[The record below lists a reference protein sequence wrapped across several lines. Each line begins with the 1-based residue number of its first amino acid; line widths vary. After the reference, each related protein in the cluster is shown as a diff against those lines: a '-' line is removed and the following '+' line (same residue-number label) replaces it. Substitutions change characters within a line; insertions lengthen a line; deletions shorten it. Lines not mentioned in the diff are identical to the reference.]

1 MSSDESQPE
10 QFTDAAEMDADE
22 ALEAVG
28 VASGPRLLIVGP
40 PGAGK
45 GTQAARLSE
54 HFGIPTISTG
64 DIFRFNIKNQTE
76 LGVQVKAIVD
86 SGDYV
91 PDELT
96 NALVADRL
104 TESDA
109 LVGFLLDGYPR
120 TPDQVDFL
128 DAFLAEREQQ
138 LDAVIRLVADTDE
151 IVQRLRRRA
160 VEQGRTDDT
169 EDAIRHRQE
178 VYRRETEPIISAFG
192 ERGLLVE
199 VNGLGPVDEITERI
213 IDALADAGISV
224 SPGLAVVDSVATA
237 DAD

>member
-1 MSSDESQPE
+1 MTSDHEPE
-10 QFTDAAEMDADE
+10 EFDASAEIDADE
-22 ALEAVG
+22 ALDAVG
-28 VASGPRLLIVGP
+28 IGAGPRLLIVGP

-54 HFGIPTISTG
+54 RFGIPTISTG
-64 DIFRFNIKNQTE
+64 DIFRFNIRNETE

-104 TESDA
+104 TEDDA

-120 TPDQVDFL
+120 TPDQVGFL

-151 IVQRLRRRA
+151 IVERLRRRSI
-160 VEQGRTDDT
+160 EQGRTDDT

-178 VYRRETEPIISAFG
+178 VYRRETEPILAAFG
-192 ERGLLVE
+192 ERGILVE
-199 VNGLGPVDEITERI
+199 VDGLGPVDEITERI
-213 IDALADAGISV
+213 ENALAAAGV
-224 SPGLAVVDSVATA
+224 TA
-237 DAD
+237 PPRGD